1 MTTIDEVE
9 ELRIELRHCRLTLN
23 ERRIAAL
30 RLAELLQSRDD
41 QNHDADV
48 RLPGSDAA
56 GRNESTRT

>member
-9 ELRIELRHCRLTLN
+9 ELRAELHHCRLTPN

-41 QNHDADV
+41 ANHDADTK
-48 RLPGSDAA
+48 LPGSDASDCN
-56 GRNESTRT
+56 GSTHT